1 MLFNNH
7 MLLHIPTGPLILS
20 NEAFYWSNWESKIL
34 KHLKRATV
42 IGEHITHS
50 LTLHLPSDVKFTCW
64 GSCKPGDVLT
74 SRYKDILWKEV
85 HHRNQCRVFF
95 YHTIQMCSINSLQE
109 IAVCKKRHITNL
121 CRIISLFHMHFMAK
135 GQTGTLNTNE
145 LNMIFH
151 PTIIPNPPKE
161 TSSIY
166 LAPQSVIFP
175 QKQWVTW
182 QHDTQHTDTSI
193 FQYSIWVLVT

>member
-1 MLFNNH
+1 MSVL
-7 MLLHIPTGPLILS
+7 LILWPYTFPVMWS
-20 NEAFYWSNWESKIL
+20 LPVGEAASPGMFSPPDTRTFSGRRCIIETSAGCFFITQSKC
-34 KHLKRATV
+34 A
-42 IGEHITHS
+42 
-50 LTLHLPSDVKFTCW
+50 PSIVFRRLLSAK
-64 GSCKPGDVLT
+64 
-74 SRYKDILWKEV
+74 KD
-85 HHRNQCRVFF
+85 
-95 YHTIQMCSINSLQE
+95 
-109 IAVCKKRHITNL
+109 ITNL
-121 CRIISLFHMHFMAK
+121 CRIISLFHMHFMTK